1 MKIGVVAPVE
11 LGITAEPDKILE
23 FARAAERLGF
33 SEISVVEHAVVIGN
47 TQSTYPYSPTGQ
59 SHLPDDVDIPD
70 PLELL
75 SFIAGATTTLGL
87 STGVLVLPDHHPVVL
102 AKRLATLDRLSRG
115 RLRICLGVGWM
126 REEIEACGGDFD
138 RRGRAT
144 DEAIAV
150 MRELW
155 STDGPAAYDGEF
167 YRFRDAYSY
176 PKPTQPQG
184 VPLYVGGHSK
194 AAARRAGR
202 LGNGFQ
208 PLGLVG
214 EDLSA
219 AVGVMRAAA
228 ADMGRDP
235 AEIDLVLGH
244 GLHRVDKAALG
255 QAQQTGAGR
264 MLLSASRRATT
275 LEAVI
280 DEMAQCATRLEL
292 AGPR

>member
-23 FARAAERLGF
+23 FAHAAEQLGF

-75 SFIAGATTTLGL
+75 SFVAAATTTLGL

-102 AKRLATLDRLSRG
+102 AKRLATVDRLSRG

-150 MRELW
+150 MRALW
-155 STDGPAAYDGEF
+155 SADGPAAYDGAF
-167 YRFRDAYSY
+167 YRFQEAYSY
-176 PKPTQPQG
+176 PKPVQPQG

-202 LGNGFQ
+202 LGSGFQ

-214 EDLSA
+214 EDLAA
-219 AVGVMRAAA
+219 AVSIMRTAAVDA
-228 ADMGRDP
+228 GRDP
-235 AEIDLVLGH
+235 ASIDLVLGH
-244 GLHRVDKAALG
+244 GLHRVDHAALD
-255 QAQQTGAGR
+255 QAAQAGAGR

-275 LEAVI
+275 LEAVL

>member
-11 LGITAEPDKILE
+11 LGMTAEPDKILE

-33 SEISVVEHAVVIGN
+33 TEISVVEHAVVIGD

-59 SHLPDDVDIPD
+59 SHLSDDVDIPD

-75 SFIAGATTTLGL
+75 SFVAGATTTLGL

-115 RLRICLGVGWM
+115 RLRVCLGVGWM

-138 RRGRAT
+138 HRGAAT
-144 DEAIAV
+144 DEAVAV
-150 MRELW
+150 MRTLW
-155 STDGPAAYDGEF
+155 STDGPAAYDGDF
-167 YRFRDAYSY
+167 YRFHNAYSY
-176 PKPTQPQG
+176 PKPIRPQG
-184 VPLYVGGHSK
+184 VPLYIGGHSK

-202 LGNGFQ
+202 LGDGFQ

-214 EDLSA
+214 EELSA
-219 AVGVMRAAA
+219 ALNVMRAAA
-228 ADMGRDP
+228 SDAGRDP
-235 AEIDLVLGH
+235 ASIDLVLGH
-244 GLHRVDKAALG
+244 GLHRVDQAALE
-255 QAQQTGAGR
+255 QAHRSGAGR
-264 MLLSASRRATT
+264 ILLSASRRATP
-275 LEAVI
+275 LEAVLE
-280 DEMAQCATRLEL
+280 EMAACASRLEL